1 MKAFAE
7 MDKAEREELLKR
19 LPGILEDFVPSDCKF
34 VVVLS
39 TWDAVRGSCVS
50 NIVDHAAVV
59 RLLRNVSA
67 GS

>member
-1 MKAFAE
+1 MKPFAE
-7 MDKAEREELLKR
+7 MDENEREEVAR
-19 LPGILEDFVPSDCKF
+19 SLPGILEDFVPADCKY
-34 VVVLS
+34 VLVLS
-39 TWDAVRGSCVS
+39 ADAVRGSCVS